1 MELSTEG
8 GVGWCILAPRWCCC
22 LWGTD
27 SQLCV
32 KGKGRTSCWV
42 QYIFFFSVFGS
53 VYILWIHTSFQYVSW
68 TDRLGLKA
76 WENHSFSHSF
86 NRHLL
91 DYFYWVDTALVV
103 RGHKSPEHWSCENS
117 APVTVQQHGERTV
130 LESGA
135 RATIPGKKD
144 VRDGHGLTVGG
155 GLQLEQTSCGYA
167 PST

>member
-1 MELSTEG
+1 M
-8 GVGWCILAPRWCCC
+8 
-22 LWGTD
+22 
-27 SQLCV
+27 
-32 KGKGRTSCWV
+32 
-42 QYIFFFSVFGS
+42 
-53 VYILWIHTSFQYVSW
+53 
-68 TDRLGLKA
+68 
-76 WENHSFSHSF
+76 
-86 NRHLL
+86 
-91 DYFYWVDTALVV
+91 DTALVV